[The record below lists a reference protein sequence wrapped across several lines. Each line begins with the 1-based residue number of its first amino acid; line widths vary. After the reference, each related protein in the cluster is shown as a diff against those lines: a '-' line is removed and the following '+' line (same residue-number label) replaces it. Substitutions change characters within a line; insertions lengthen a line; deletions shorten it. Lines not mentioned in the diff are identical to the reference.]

1 MKPLGDSNRHF
12 WLAQRMAKTTGAD
25 LVAAFQQG
33 ELVQTEWAQMVQ
45 NCRGCDWTEGC
56 ERWLKGHESSCTVP
70 KKCANCGRFA
80 ELQALGETKGS
91 ERT

>member
-1 MKPLGDSNRHF
+1 MKPLGDSNHHF

-33 ELVQTEWAQMVQ
+33 ELVQAEWAQIVQ
-45 NCRGCDWTEGC
+45 NCRGCDWTDGC
-56 ERWLKGHESSCTVP
+56 ERWLEKHESATCIPNSCV
-70 KKCANCGRFA
+70 NCGRFA
-80 ELQALGETKGS
+80 ELQSLDETKGS